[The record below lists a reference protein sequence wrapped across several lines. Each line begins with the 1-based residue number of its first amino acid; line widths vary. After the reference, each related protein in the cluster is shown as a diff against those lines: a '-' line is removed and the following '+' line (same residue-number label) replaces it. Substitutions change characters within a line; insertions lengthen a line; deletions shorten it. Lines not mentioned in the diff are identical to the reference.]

1 VELLPRGRTGKKYT
15 VQHKQDHLV
24 CFLGGSLLLGATEG
38 RASVPPD
45 MQKFVSRDARDWDAG
60 VELIKTCMKTH
71 ETATGLS
78 PEIAFFYPP
87 EDRASKEKD
96 WFIKKSSSAHPLLD
110 ARYILR
116 PETVESLFL
125 AYRMTGDSKYR
136 EWGWDIF
143 QAIEKH
149 CKVPTGGYVGIND
162 VDAEHPGHVDNM
174 ETFFLA
180 ETLKYL
186 FLLFADSSVLALK
199 DVVFNTEAHVLPVF
213 TPNIPTGFS

>member
-1 VELLPRGRTGKKYT
+1 VK
-15 VQHKQDHLV
+15 
-24 CFLGGSLLLGATEG
+24 
-38 RASVPPD
+38 
-45 MQKFVSRDARDWDAG
+45 KFVSRDVWDWSTG

-71 ETATGLS
+71 ETVTGLS

-87 EDRASKEKD
+87 EDPNSKEKD
-96 WFIKKSSSAHPLLD
+96 WFIKKSFSPSPLLD

-125 AYRMTGDSKYR
+125 AYRMTGDKKYR

-149 CKVPTGGYVGIND
+149 CKVPTGGYVGVND
-162 VDAEHPGHVDNM
+162 VDAEHPGQINNM

-186 FLLFADSSVLALK
+186 YLLFADSSVLDLK
-199 DVVFNTEAHVLPVF
+199 DVVFNTEAHILPVF
-213 TPNIPTGFS
+213 TPRISTGFT